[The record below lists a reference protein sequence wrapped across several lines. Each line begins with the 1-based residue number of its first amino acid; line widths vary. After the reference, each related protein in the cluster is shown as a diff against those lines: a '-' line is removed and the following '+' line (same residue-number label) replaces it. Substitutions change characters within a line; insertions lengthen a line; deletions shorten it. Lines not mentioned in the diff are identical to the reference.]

1 MTPAEITEKI
11 NAREAE
17 IKVDLAR
24 YTCAIMSAR
33 TKINALK
40 DEQKTINQI
49 RKELKGKTKA

>member
-1 MTPAEITEKI
+1 MTTEEITEKI

-24 YTCAIMSAR
+24 CACAIMHAR

-40 DEQKTINQI
+40 DEMKTISMI
-49 RKELKGKTKA
+49 RKEMKGKTK